1 MESVQ
6 SLTGEFPHASGTD
19 KKKKKRKERIT
30 ELQLITL
37 FAVTVSSFVVI
48 FDLLEVT
55 QCFLFK

>member
-1 MESVQ
+1 METVQ

-19 KKKKKRKERIT
+19 KKKKKKERIT